1 MIRAWASS
9 LAGAASAAVVAITA
23 TAALAG
29 GGKVALGDYQ
39 ATPMA
44 PAGATSTI
52 GVFSVAKVGGK
63 RRIVPSERFSGI
75 HYPDSQK
82 CDDFDLPLAAK
93 SIPISSKGRFRIKE
107 RTPIGQTAVRV
118 DWKGHWTEPGVV
130 AGAITIRHDGC
141 RSKRRWS
148 GGVTRGG

>member
-9 LAGAASAAVVAITA
+9 LAGAASAAVVTIAA
-23 TAALAG
+23 TTALAG
-29 GGKVALGDYQ
+29 GGRVALGDYQ
-39 ATPMA
+39 ASPTA
-44 PAGATSTI
+44 PATITI

-75 HYPDSQK
+75 YYPDNQK
-82 CDDFDLPLAAK
+82 CDDFDLPLAAE
-93 SIPISSKGRFRIKE
+93 SIPISSEGRFRIKE

-130 AGAITIRHDGC
+130 AGAITIRHEGC
-141 RSKRRWS
+141 RSRRRWS